1 MKLHKVI
8 NFLRFPNI
16 NPQTKNKPLKFHKTF
31 SQSKSHHHHKTPN
44 DSDKET
50 FDTTLRRGHNLDIHI
65 PDKQRIEWSYSLH
78 APSPPKQSERSTR
91 QNAGHRSQHL
101 KADSVCLQ
109 FSPPRWSS
117 RTTMPNRG
125 SGFLRTKPRWNRDG
139 ASPTTPCISTTRQ
152 KKDKTE

>member
-91 QNAGHRSQHL
+91 QNAGHRSQHPKSRLSLPSILTASL
-101 KADSVCLQ
+101 KLQ
-109 FSPPRWSS
+109 DDDAQPRIWVSP
-117 RTTMPNRG
+117 
-125 SGFLRTKPRWNRDG
+125 
-139 ASPTTPCISTTRQ
+139 
-152 KKDKTE
+152 DKT

>member
-31 SQSKSHHHHKTPN
+31 SQSKSHHRHKTPN

-65 PDKQRIEWSYSLH
+65 PDKQRREWSYSLH

-91 QNAGHRSQHL
+91 QNADHRSQHPKSRLRLPSILTASL
-101 KADSVCLQ
+101 KLQ
-109 FSPPRWSS
+109 DDDAQPQIWVSP
-117 RTTMPNRG
+117 
-125 SGFLRTKPRWNRDG
+125 
-139 ASPTTPCISTTRQ
+139 
-152 KKDKTE
+152 DKT